1 MTACLWRVF
10 FPTFCVS
17 LCLKKGQVI
26 YVQYLPRMITSN
38 VSVFASL
45 SWGSTRILYVPLSYN
60 VVFVKTKVAFPANE
74 ALESIILS
82 APPMRY
88 LSINT
93 FPFLFRHCTP
103 TPLIPLYSYVTLS
116 TSVSPRFTKAGFRD
130 LFEILMLWTT

>member
-1 MTACLWRVF
+1 
-10 FPTFCVS
+10 
-17 LCLKKGQVI
+17 
-26 YVQYLPRMITSN
+26 MITSN

-45 SWGSTRILYVPLSYN
+45 SRGSTLILYVPLSYN

-93 FPFLFRHCTP
+93 FPFLFRHCRP
-103 TPLIPLYSYVTLS
+103 TPPVPLYSYYVTLS

-130 LFEILMLWTT
+130 LFAILML